1 MLRLKPHMVTH
12 SHSGTIT
19 DRKGSWRPTMA
30 LMRLGSKPD
39 TCPATMTGTPMA
51 PKATGAVLAMRHS
64 PAAYSGLNPMPASM
78 AAVMATGVPK
88 PAVPSRKAPKAKAMN
103 SA

>member
-1 MLRLKPHMVTH
+1 MIIGEQELRPAKHTPPTMIAGRTSRLRLKPHMVTH

-51 PKATGAVLAMRHS
+51 PKRPGRCWL
-64 PAAYSGLNPMPASM
+64 
-78 AAVMATGVPK
+78 
-88 PAVPSRKAPKAKAMN
+88 
-103 SA
+103 